1 MQVKENMNV
10 CFLFMNQN
18 LTLKW
23 FQKCRV
29 VFLITR
35 AVTKPTSALFKVLF
49 QWFWL
54 HAPAFP
60 FPKQLPSSSH
70 VSKETLLRWR
80 ERGVFYSFLSQCF
93 IGLAQMNLS
102 ILTCSTRHLLL
113 NGTETKYLCVMGSY
127 WFWSWSGNLLFH
139 KQFSWF
145 TLVPPRKL
153 IEKSAFFEDVTSTF
167 LQLRTI

>member
-1 MQVKENMNV
+1 MFFIHESKLNIKMISKVSCCIFNYARRNKANICAVQICVSMI
-10 CFLFMNQN
+10 
-18 LTLKW
+18 LTP
-23 FQKCRV
+23 C
-29 VFLITR
+29 
-35 AVTKPTSALFKVLF
+35 
-49 QWFWL
+49 
-54 HAPAFP
+54 PAFP

-70 VSKETLLRWR
+70 VSKETLLRCR
-80 ERGVFYSFLSQCF
+80 ERGVFYRFLSQCF

-145 TLVPPRKL
+145 TLVPPRKF
-153 IEKSAFFEDVTSTF
+153 IEKSTFFEDVTSTF